1 VFYYITDDDEI
12 QYKEFQFQSFQ
23 THAHIHRQG
32 LYANLSIGEKLY
44 YGRRRLTLHNI
55 RIWDLHDENK
65 GREGYLNELWQR
77 LDIMYLHPR
86 TLFIGFRRCVKTWA
100 TGAHG
105 WHDVTI
111 MSVSFRYVLR
121 DSSPPASESCITKTI
136 PTEEYQL
143 GLEERTVE
151 YKKKGEKKWPY
162 RISDLQF
169 DTHTSIAR
177 WRPVGELN
185 NAVQDAH
192 HAIVESYSLCCRL
205 ESHFFVA
212 LPSLSTSFSFEFFF
226 FYRCLSREVFPS
238 QFQRFHQGGAVRVC
252 PKGLLPFSH
261 YTIAHQLGRM
271 VF

>member
-1 VFYYITDDDEI
+1 MFYYITDDDEI

-65 GREGYLNELWQR
+65 EREGYLNELWQR

-86 TLFIGFRRCVKTWA
+86 THFIGFRRCVKTWA

-151 YKKKGEKKWPY
+151 YKGEKKMAVSYFRSPIRHAHVDCKMTAGWRTKQCRARCTSRY
-162 RISDLQF
+162 R
-169 DTHTSIAR
+169 R
-177 WRPVGELN
+177 
-185 NAVQDAH
+185 
-192 HAIVESYSLCCRL
+192 IV
-205 ESHFFVA
+205 
-212 LPSLSTSFSFEFFF
+212 FS
-226 FYRCLSREVFPS
+226 
-238 QFQRFHQGGAVRVC
+238 
-252 PKGLLPFSH
+252 LLPTRVSFFCCSPF
-261 YTIAHQLGRM
+261 I
-271 VF
+271 VD